1 MVSVA
6 AGSRSR
12 ITKPVVRLSSQQP
25 EASESAFAADAP
37 LTPARG
43 GFKESKQHFD
53 EQVSCPD
60 KSRSVHGV
68 TASCAD
74 GLTSRIRSQQV

>member
-6 AGSRSR
+6 VGSRSR

-37 LTPARG
+37 LPPREVDSRNRNNTSTNKSAAQI
-43 GFKESKQHFD
+43 KVVQSMESRHHA
-53 EQVSCPD
+53 PM
-60 KSRSVHGV
+60 
-68 TASCAD
+68 A
-74 GLTSRIRSQQV
+74 